1 MYLTLLDSRSAY
13 KCRSPPAAEF
23 LIFCVVWKYKVAV
36 VFPKA
41 DGRKKCRNP
50 KARSEWELRIKNVEN
65 VIRYT
70 VKCNKVCDDANMSS
84 KGLLESVP
92 WGLVFVGKRMSSRKS
107 PRSNTGGDRRKTEE
121 KSTLLGTY
129 VEEE

>member
-1 MYLTLLDSRSAY
+1 MQ
-13 KCRSPPAAEF
+13 K
-23 LIFCVVWKYKVAV
+23 
-36 VFPKA
+36 
-41 DGRKKCRNP
+41 P
-50 KARSEWELRIKNVEN
+50 KARRDSKAVGTFTPDKECR
-65 VIRYT
+65 
-70 VKCNKVCDDANMSS
+70 KCNKIHSKVQLCVCDDANMSS

>member
-1 MYLTLLDSRSAY
+1 MQW
-13 KCRSPPAAEF
+13 F
-23 LIFCVVWKYKVAV
+23 
-36 VFPKA
+36 FPT
-41 DGRKKCRNP
+41 DGRKKCRKP
-50 KARSEWELRIKNVEN
+50 SERRRWREKLFLLSPMGRNKNVEN